1 MARPQGPVLAHRYHP
16 AHRHQRH
23 PRARY
28 GPGQNH
34 SDRASSKAPAEH
46 LRPPPVWTQT
56 IHHLAIHHTGGTQP
70 SGISW
75 ASAIQIAAALA
86 AIGGAATAL
95 YRLGQVILRRT
106 VLSHRH
112 LAACL
117 NQLACGVTTQ
127 YIDQI
132 FGPPAFRRA
141 IDNNQHA
148 ESYWFGNPGFYQ
160 VYVLAY
166 NDAGCGAYW
175 PPPSG
180 PHGTGW
186 SSGRLDTAPPTT
198 PSWQPIPDWLTEP
211 RQHITINTLLVS
223 QSGPDQPIAL
233 TQGWLGVD
241 AGHVRTLRT
250 PQQRRRT
257 RRNMRKIRKTL
268 QPAPS
273 AAPTLPTPQP
283 TSGDPQPN

>member
-34 SDRASSKAPAEH
+34 SDRASSKAPVDH

-106 VLSHRH
+106 ILSHRH

-141 IDNNQHA
+141 IDNNHHA
-148 ESYWFGNPGFYQ
+148 EH
-160 VYVLAY
+160 VY
-166 NDAGCGAYW
+166 
-175 PPPSG
+175 
-180 PHGTGW
+180 
-186 SSGRLDTAPPTT
+186 
-198 PSWQPIPDWLTEP
+198 
-211 RQHITINTLLVS
+211 
-223 QSGPDQPIAL
+223 
-233 TQGWLGVD
+233 
-241 AGHVRTLRT
+241 
-250 PQQRRRT
+250 RT
-257 RRNMRKIRKTL
+257 RHAWL
-268 QPAPS
+268 QTIVNTTDQS
-273 AAPTLPTPQP
+273 VAAFAITVTDPRFAFRTRDLTVDNLDVHLGRTRFSQLTHTPD
-283 TSGDPQPN
+283 G